1 MSAPNILHV
10 SPDSSASYVVKIR
23 TTVCVRCTTTH
34 PTTSITCQTARY
46 VAMVS
51 ASRESAK

>member
-34 PTTSITCQTARY
+34 PTTSISCQTARY

-51 ASRESAK
+51 VSRESAR